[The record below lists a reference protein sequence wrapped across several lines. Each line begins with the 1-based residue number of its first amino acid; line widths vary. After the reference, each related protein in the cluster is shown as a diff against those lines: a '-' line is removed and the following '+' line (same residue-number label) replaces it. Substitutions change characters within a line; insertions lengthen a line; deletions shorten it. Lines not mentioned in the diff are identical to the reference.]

1 MVTDTSEKNLES
13 ILVNYL
19 RDVQGYE
26 EGISENYNKDY
37 AFDTERVK
45 RFILST
51 QEKKVENTACFASEV
66 SERKFFAE
74 LNKQLASR
82 GITDVLRKGFRYI
95 SELFDMYYPLP
106 SELNPTAQEMYA
118 KNIFCVTRQLFYSK
132 DNSNSID
139 VMVSLNGMP
148 VMTMELK
155 NHYTGQTVG
164 NAIRQYQTDRD
175 ASDPL
180 LAPKRC
186 AVHFAVDDD
195 NIRMCTWLCG
205 KSSWFLP
212 FDKGVNGGAGNPVNS
227 NGLRII
233 SVCVLGFAV
242 KVLGFYHST
251 KVSMVVPVILLIPMV
266 CAHHIFG
273 RIY

>member
-1 MVTDTSEKNLES
+1 MQK
-13 ILVNYL
+13 Y
-19 RDVQGYE
+19 
-26 EGISENYNKDY
+26 
-37 AFDTERVK
+37 
-45 RFILST
+45 
-51 QEKKVENTACFASEV
+51 
-66 SERKFFAE
+66 
-74 LNKQLASR
+74 
-82 GITDVLRKGFRYI
+82 
-95 SELFDMYYPLP
+95 
-106 SELNPTAQEMYA
+106 
-118 KNIFCVTRQLFYSK
+118 FCVTRQLFYSK

-155 NHYTGQTVG
+155 NHYTNQTVE

-180 LAPKRC
+180 LVPKRC

-205 KSSWFLP
+205 KSSWF
-212 FDKGVNGGAGNPVNS
+212 
-227 NGLRII
+227 
-233 SVCVLGFAV
+233 
-242 KVLGFYHST
+242 YHST
-251 KVSMVVPVILLIPMV
+251 KVSMVVQVILLIPMA